1 MIDQLFEFVENHP
14 LLVSAFLVV
23 LLAWLAFEAKRGGAS
38 GVSTTETTSLINR
51 EDGVVIDIRESNEFK
66 AGHIAG
72 AKNIPQSRLKDRL
85 PQIEKHK
92 DTPVIVVCKQG
103 QTSSAAVTEL
113 SQAGFSRVYKLKGG
127 MAQWQA
133 DGLPVV
139 RR

>member
-72 AKNIPQSRLKDRL
+72 AKNIPQSRLKERL

>member
-38 GVSTTETTSLINR
+38 GVSTNEATSLINR
-51 EDGVVIDIRESNEFK
+51 EDGVVIDIRESSEFK

-72 AKNIPQSRLKDRL
+72 AKNVPQARLKERL
-85 PQIEKHK
+85 TQIEKYK

-103 QTSSAAVTEL
+103 QAAGAAVTEL
-113 SQAGFSRVYKLKGG
+113 TQAGFSRVYKLKGG

>member
-72 AKNIPQSRLKDRL
+72 AKNIPQSRLKERL

-103 QTSSAAVTEL
+103 QTSRAAVTEL